1 MTDLHSKLQK
11 GTNEILEASEL
22 VREQLK
28 VLDER
33 MACWDEIQNRI
44 QEAKKKSNKKVVLD
58 VGGKKFAT
66 YSSTL
71 LKHETSYFTALL
83 LNGEMQ
89 DVDGSYFIDRNPKY
103 FGVLLDFL
111 RTGTLDYEDFT
122 EKNID
127 KLKDEFKFYS
137 VPYPKPRYSFSDGN
151 TTATMLKNYLVNKG
165 TLLESGKH
173 SWSIRADNVVPSFDV
188 GVVSPSHTAH
198 FSKGT
203 PTAWGLRENGYCL
216 YGQTQVGNR
225 IKNGDILTFHLDLD
239 SKTLRIDHNK
249 ERVSFEWNDVKA
261 PVHIAFSGSKGSK
274 VTIIE

>member
-1 MTDLHSKLQK
+1 MGTDLHSKLQK

-137 VPYPKPRYSFSDGN
+137 VPYPKPRYSFADGN

-173 SWSIRADNVVPSFDV
+173 SGLFVLIMLLHHLMLELYHLHILLILIEELQLH
-188 GVVSPSHTAH
+188 GVYE
-198 FSKGT
+198 
-203 PTAWGLRENGYCL
+203 RM
-216 YGQTQVGNR
+216 
-225 IKNGDILTFHLDLD
+225 DIAYM
-239 SKTLRIDHNK
+239 
-249 ERVSFEWNDVKA
+249 VK
-261 PVHIAFSGSKGSK
+261 HK
-274 VTIIE
+274 